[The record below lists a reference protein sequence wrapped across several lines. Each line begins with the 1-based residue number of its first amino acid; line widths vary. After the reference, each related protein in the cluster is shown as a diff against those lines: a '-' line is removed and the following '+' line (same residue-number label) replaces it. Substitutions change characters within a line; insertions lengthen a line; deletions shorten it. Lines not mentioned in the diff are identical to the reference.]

1 LQIDVYGK
9 FGYGSQTAW
18 IQTGGTISWYNPLG
32 CAWLSRKKKERVRD
46 ERVTREMTISLGWQG
61 SEIGESD

>member
-1 LQIDVYGK
+1 MFKGSLDMVLKQH
-9 FGYGSQTAW
+9 GYKREVQSL
-18 IQTGGTISWYNPLG
+18 LG